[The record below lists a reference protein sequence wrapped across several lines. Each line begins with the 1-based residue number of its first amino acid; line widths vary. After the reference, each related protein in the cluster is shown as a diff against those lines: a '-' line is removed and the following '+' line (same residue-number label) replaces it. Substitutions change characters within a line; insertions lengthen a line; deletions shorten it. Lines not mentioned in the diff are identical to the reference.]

1 MIIQKKSNGL
11 IFIIFGPTGAGKTDL
26 ALRIAEHTPAEIIN
40 MDVGQFYTPLSIG
53 TAKPDWHASPVAHH
67 LFDIINK
74 PKHLT
79 VIEYRNKLQP
89 ILNTIWRNKK
99 LPIVVGGSG
108 FYLKSLFFP
117 PRMTEIDTSS
127 KEYCSPH
134 VDLWKSLQI
143 IDPVRAAQVDKNDIY
158 RIKRA
163 LEIWHT
169 TGQLPSAY
177 VPLYKPLANY
187 FLVFATREKYDLYTR
202 INGRVIQ
209 MIDNG
214 WVDEVKK
221 LQDTDWV
228 PFIQAKKI
236 IGYDD
241 ILRYLAGNQSEQNLL
256 NTIKIIQKRT
266 RHYAKRQHT
275 FWRMLEKKLK
285 GTAFKNT
292 KQAIAIE
299 SVNLTL
305 VKLHL
310 YIKQLLERL

>member
-1 MIIQKKSNGL
+1 MIKTKSNGGV
-11 IFIIFGPTGAGKTDL
+11 FIIFGPTGAGKTDL
-26 ALRIAEHTPAEIIN
+26 ALRIAEHTPAEIVN

-53 TAKPDWHASPVAHH
+53 TAKPDWHTSPVAHH
-67 LFDIINK
+67 LFDIINE

-79 VIEYRNKLQP
+79 VIEYRNKLHGV
-89 ILNTIWRNKK
+89 LNTIWCNKK
-99 LPIVVGGSG
+99 LPIIVGGSG

-117 PRMTEIDTSS
+117 PRMTKIDSS
-127 KEYCSPH
+127 PQEYCSSH
-134 VDLWKSLQI
+134 ADLWKSLQI
-143 IDPVRAAQVDKNDIY
+143 IDPTRAAQIDKNDTY

-163 LEIWHT
+163 LKIWHT

-187 FLVFATREKYDLYTR
+187 FLVFATREKHDLYTR
-202 INGRVIQ
+202 INDRVIQ
-209 MIDNG
+209 MIDHG
-214 WVDEVKK
+214 WVDEAKA
-221 LQDTDWV
+221 LQGTNWV

-241 ILRYLAGNQSEQNLL
+241 ILRYLAGNQTEQNLL

-266 RHYAKRQHT
+266 RNYAKRQHT

-285 GTAFKNT
+285 GADLKNT